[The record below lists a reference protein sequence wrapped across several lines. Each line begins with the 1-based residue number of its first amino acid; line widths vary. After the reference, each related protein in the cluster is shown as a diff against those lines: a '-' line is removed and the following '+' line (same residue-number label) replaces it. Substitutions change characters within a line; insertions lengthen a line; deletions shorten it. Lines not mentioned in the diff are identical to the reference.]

1 MINMTTEKMKEII
14 TCELNRYKDIN
25 NSEFVSG
32 MRVAYEFCLKQFE
45 DVKNDESSCEKFAE
59 RKDKKKYRDWDFGDP
74 VAYLNFKRDT
84 IKAMNKV
91 GYRFIYDL
99 YDPANGNDAV
109 LINIMF
115 ERIKDITIDMK
126 RDIIINLIKNRIP
139 ILNYDCSDNKYYNT
153 PLLDDLGLTA
163 NFFGYKNDKRYLEIM
178 RKTDNVLWYVFYGNI
193 YELLSHNLSYF
204 NENFSD
210 NDISKI
216 KDKLIEFGF
225 KPVEEY
231 ERLDNVK
238 VCNLDTCLIPK
249 ISKNALLRSGY
260 FTLAQVY
267 SDSSRTLKDVRSLG
281 KISIESLK
289 DFFKHVYNLEWK

>member
-1 MINMTTEKMKEII
+1 MTTEKMKEII

-32 MRVAYEFCLKQFE
+32 MRVAYEFCLKRLE
-45 DVKNDESSCEKFAE
+45 DVKNNESSCEKFAE
-59 RKDKKKYRDWDFGDP
+59 RKDKKKHRDWDYGDP

-126 RDIIINLIKNRIP
+126 RDIIINLTKNKIP

-163 NFFGYKNDKRYLEIM
+163 NFFGYKNDKRYLEVM
-178 RKTDNVLWYVFYGNI
+178 RRTDNMLWYVFSGNI
-193 YELLSHNLSYF
+193 YEFLSHNLSYF
-204 NENFSD
+204 NENFD
-210 NDISKI
+210 EDDVSKI
-216 KDKLIEFGF
+216 KNELIELGF
-225 KPVEEY
+225 KPVKEY
-231 ERLDNVK
+231 ERLDATLISNLNNNSIPNV
-238 VCNLDTCLIPK
+238 
-249 ISKNALLRSGY
+249 SKNALLRGGY

-267 SDSSRTLKDVRSLG
+267 SDSPKTLSNVRSLG
-281 KISIESLK
+281 KVGIESLK
-289 DFFKHVYNLEWK
+289 NLFKRAYNLEWK